1 MIAYA
6 KLLPIAIFWDGT
18 FIAGR
23 VVASDVQSFSAAFIR
38 TV

>member
-1 MIAYA
+1 MIAYV
-6 KLLPIAIFWDGT
+6 KLLLVTIFWDGT

-23 VVASDVQSFSAAFIR
+23 VVAGDVQSFSAAFIR